1 MQIYSSTPNY
11 NEFNIRIRKLAQQFH
26 LISFEQTAIF
36 TFLHCSPPSMPPQL
50 ASVYLKE
57 PQELLNVCSKEAA
70 AQKQNLWSM
79 SGKGRPCR
87 STQRA
92 GTGLSLR
99 RSREVRV
106 FWKRT
111 LAW

>member
-26 LISFEQTAIF
+26 PISFEQTAFF

-70 AQKQNLWSM
+70 AQEQNLWSM
-79 SGKGRPCR
+79 SGKGR
-87 STQRA
+87 
-92 GTGLSLR
+92 SLP
-99 RSREVRV
+99 SRTKSR
-106 FWKRT
+106 FQ
-111 LAW
+111 LAAP